1 MQLQKIKK
9 YAMSTMQCNIIH
21 TAESGDWIH
30 CGIAAYS
37 ADGVPLNTDVLAALW
52 NLTSKERDQLN
63 IQSATLED
71 IGYDEEAWSSVS
83 DADDVEIVYQDAIEA
98 QGDIVRIYKSHAGT
112 LYLPTAALKP
122 VKRKDGVTLG
132 LRRVKHFDK
141 DDLLVVSMEGYLT
154 TGIFAAMG
162 DRSIVGKTVRER
174 VRSLAEL
181 TRAAEEDAENV
192 G

>member
-9 YAMSTMQCNIIH
+9 YALSTMQCTIIH
-21 TAESGDWIH
+21 TAESGDWIQ

-37 ADGVPLNTDVLAALW
+37 ADGVPLNVDVLAALW

-122 VKRKDGVTLG
+122 VERKDGVTLG
-132 LRRVKHFDK
+132 LRRVKHFEK
-141 DDLLVVSMEGYLT
+141 DDLLVVSMEEYLT

>member
-9 YAMSTMQCNIIH
+9 YAMSTMQCTIIH
-21 TAESGDWIH
+21 TAESGDWIQ

-37 ADGVPLNTDVLAALW
+37 ADGVPLNVDVLAALW

-83 DADDVEIVYQDAIEA
+83 DADDIEIVYQDAIEA
-98 QGDIVRIYKSHAGT
+98 QGDIVRIYKSYAGT

-122 VKRKDGVTLG
+122 VERKDGVTLG
-132 LRRVKHFDK
+132 LRRVKHFGK
-141 DDLLVVSMEGYLT
+141 DNLLVVSMEGYLT